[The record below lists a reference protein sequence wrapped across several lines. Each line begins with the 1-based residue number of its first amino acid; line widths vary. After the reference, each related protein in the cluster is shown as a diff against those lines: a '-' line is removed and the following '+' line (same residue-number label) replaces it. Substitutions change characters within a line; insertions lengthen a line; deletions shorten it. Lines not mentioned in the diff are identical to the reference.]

1 MGRIEGNEDVAPP
14 KWWRN
19 VGNEDVAHYVNYR
32 FLLRLYMHYPQCG
45 EICEESLFV
54 AGSFIILVGQHLV
67 CEEHEG
73 DQNDGYAGDAYYLG
87 YHRSVSFLFLR
98 LTAERAEDS
107 RYNSG
112 PDDARDVRSHGL
124 HENEVRGIFVERDL
138 V

>member
-1 MGRIEGNEDVAPP
+1 MWATRTLPLPNG
-14 KWWRN
+14 
-19 VGNEDVAHYVNYR
+19 
-32 FLLRLYMHYPQCG
+32 G

-54 AGSFIILVGQHLV
+54 AGSFIILARQHLV

-87 YHRSVSFLFLR
+87 CHKSVSFLFLR

-112 PDDARDVRSHGL
+112 PNDARDVRSHGL